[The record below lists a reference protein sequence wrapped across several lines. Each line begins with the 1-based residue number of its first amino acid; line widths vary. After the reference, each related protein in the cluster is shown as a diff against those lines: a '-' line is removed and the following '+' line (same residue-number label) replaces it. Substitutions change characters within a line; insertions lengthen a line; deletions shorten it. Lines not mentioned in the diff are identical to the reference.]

1 MKEEYIRQV
10 RKHLSLPRKRK
21 QEVLRDLEEIFDSG
35 AEHGETEQQVA
46 ERLGSPEEYAAGVR
60 GPLEKRD
67 SGRLL
72 AGVILSCA
80 RCVVL
85 LAAYFASRQPW
96 LPKDAIG
103 YAQGSTGI
111 LVLGAVDLSPLLLIL
126 AGMAL
131 VLAVFFTCR
140 LIRKRKG

>member
-1 MKEEYIRQV
+1 MCSAQRTQIRDIRQSQQAGPDHAF
-10 RKHLSLPRKRK
+10 REQIRI
-21 QEVLRDLEEIFDSG
+21 LRRQCLQRIRH
-35 AEHGETEQQVA
+35 ARQQA
-46 ERLGSPEEYAAGVR
+46 R
-60 GPLEKRD
+60 RD
-67 SGRLL
+67 
-72 AGVILSCA
+72 ILSCA
-80 RCVVL
+80 GCVVL

-126 AGMAL
+126 AGLAL